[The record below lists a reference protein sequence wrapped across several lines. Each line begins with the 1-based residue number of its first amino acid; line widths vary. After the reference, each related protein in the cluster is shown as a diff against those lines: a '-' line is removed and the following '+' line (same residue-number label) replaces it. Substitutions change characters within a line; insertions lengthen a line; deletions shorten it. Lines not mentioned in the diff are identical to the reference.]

1 MGVIIMKINEE
12 GLQLIKD
19 FEGLMLY
26 SYYDTVGVL
35 TCGYGHTDARDLKY
49 PMQITESTAEEW
61 LKKDLE
67 KFENNVNRINDKYNY
82 DFNINQFSALVSFA
96 FNIGSIVQ
104 LVKGGTRN
112 KVEIADA
119 MLQYNKAGDKILPGL
134 VRRRLAEYNLFNK
147 PVEPELI
154 EAHLTSLK
162 NGDKM

>member
-1 MGVIIMKINEE
+1 MKINEE

-35 TCGYGHTDARDLKY
+35 TCGYGHTEANDLKH
-49 PMQITESTAEEW
+49 PMQITEKTAEEW

-67 KFENNVNRINDKYNY
+67 KFENHVNRINYKYNY
-82 DFNINQFSALVSFA
+82 DFNINEFSALVSFA
-96 FNIGSIVQ
+96 FNIGSIYQ
-104 LVKGGTRN
+104 LVRYGTRN
-112 KVEIADA
+112 KIEIADA
-119 MLQYNKAGDKILPGL
+119 MLSYNKAGGKILPGL

-154 EAHLTSLK
+154 EQELTSL
-162 NGDKM
+162 NNSDNM